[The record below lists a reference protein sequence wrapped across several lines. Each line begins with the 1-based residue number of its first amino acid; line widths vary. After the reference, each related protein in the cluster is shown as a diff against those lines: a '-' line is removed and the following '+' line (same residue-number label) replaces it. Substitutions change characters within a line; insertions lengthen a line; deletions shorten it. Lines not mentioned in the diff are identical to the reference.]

1 MAYTRQPHGY
11 CDNQELARALRANRH
26 ARDLVRRILDE
37 QPARGLLYQ
46 FLAELAHALG
56 DELDALTAM
65 NQIRLEHRGAQRTGA
80 EGASDTQGKEPSCTS
95 DTLQI

>member
-26 ARDLVRRILDE
+26 ARDLVRRILEE
-37 QPARGLLYQ
+37 QPSRGLLYQ

-65 NQIRLEHRGAQRTGA
+65 NQIRLEHRPSKTSAGDEPDAATDIRSTQCRT
-80 EGASDTQGKEPSCTS
+80 P
-95 DTLQI
+95 